1 MAPDE
6 AVGPLDWEAAGVFG
20 VTSHFGAFSE
30 CRTGNSNST
39 QSRNPVMF
47 RLVAMHSA
55 AMNRSDRGR
64 TERSNRREHLLKR
77 RNELLLFK
85 VYVFSMQQVQTQS
98 ASTERGSVESL
109 CFVQDLSEQ
118 PPSKRAAPT
127 VKRPGPTVAPHLLS
141 GKARGIFAK
150 SVFSWLFM
158 VCLIEAR

>member
-6 AVGPLDWEAAGVFG
+6 AVGPLDWKAAGVFG

-55 AMNRSDRGR
+55 AINRSDRGR

-77 RNELLLFK
+77 RNELLT
-85 VYVFSMQQVQTQS
+85 VQGTCVFN
-98 ASTERGSVESL
+98 AAGPNAKCLNRER
-109 CFVQDLSEQ
+109 
-118 PPSKRAAPT
+118 
-127 VKRPGPTVAPHLLS
+127 
-141 GKARGIFAK
+141 
-150 SVFSWLFM
+150 FS
-158 VCLIEAR
+158 

>member
-55 AMNRSDRGR
+55 AINRSDRGR

-85 VYVFSMQQVQTQS
+85 VHVFSMQQVQTQS
-98 ASTERGSVESL
+98 ASTERGSVEPL
-109 CFVQDLSEQ
+109 CFVQDLSEVAKNSAVASANSCKCFATF
-118 PPSKRAAPT
+118 PAAPST
-127 VKRPGPTVAPHLLS
+127 IGACPTC
-141 GKARGIFAK
+141 R
-150 SVFSWLFM
+150 W
-158 VCLIEAR
+158 